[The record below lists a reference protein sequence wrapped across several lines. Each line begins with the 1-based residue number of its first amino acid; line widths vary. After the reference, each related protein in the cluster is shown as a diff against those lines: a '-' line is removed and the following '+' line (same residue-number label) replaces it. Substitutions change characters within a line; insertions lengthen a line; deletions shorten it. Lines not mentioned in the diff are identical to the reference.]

1 MNIYFL
7 LLLMMA
13 LLLYEGIFSSFVY
26 APKKIKILSSI
37 ALILMSFRYIT
48 LIILFIMENQSYLYF
63 LKPAVFTNLLC
74 IPICG
79 ILSVSIFGREN
90 KIKFKKISLV
100 FVMLCIA
107 YIIFIYKSP
116 VNINISNLSGY
127 TMEFQLQPY
136 CYIILLII
144 NTIFAVKGI
153 ELFNKAYSN
162 KLGALLIITSSS
174 VTLISVLLTSI
185 NANFAWLLLG
195 DISWIVTIDYAL
207 IKLKR

>member
-7 LLLMMA
+7 LLLVMVI
-13 LLLYEGIFSSFVY
+13 LLYQGIFSSFVY
-26 APKKIKILSSI
+26 APKKIKILSTM

-74 IPICG
+74 IPVCG

-100 FVMLCIA
+100 FAMLCIA
-107 YIIFIYKSP
+107 YSIMIYKSS
-116 VNINISNLSGY
+116 VNINISNHSGY
-127 TMEFQLQPY
+127 TMELQLLPY
-136 CYIILLII
+136 CYMVFLII
-144 NTIFAVKGI
+144 NTIIAFKGI

-162 KLGALLIITSSS
+162 KLGALLIIISSS
-174 VTLISVLLTSI
+174 VTLITVLLTSI
-185 NANFAWLLLG
+185 NANFPWVLLG
-195 DISWIVTIDYAL
+195 DISWMVTVDYAL